1 MTTYFTTFLNA
12 SSLPINIETWQ
23 PAFFGFLSTVTTQTV
38 RPGEQIIMSSE
49 TGEWLLNSFFIDKDM
64 CDIWTTTTTG
74 NAHNLGRVIG
84 KFHNEKNKYSH
95 MCTNDFEIKYINGTA
110 TFSKK
115 E

>member
-1 MTTYFTTFLNA
+1 MSNYIINFLNA
-12 SSLPINIETWQ
+12 TAVPINIETWQ
-23 PAFFGFLSTVTTQTV
+23 PTLFGFLSTVVTQTV
-38 RPGEQIIMSSE
+38 KPGEQIIMSSE

-64 CDIWTTTTTG
+64 CDIWTNTTTG

-84 KFHNEKNKYSH
+84 KFHNEINKYSH
-95 MCTNDFEIKYINGTA
+95 MCTDDFEIKYINGTA